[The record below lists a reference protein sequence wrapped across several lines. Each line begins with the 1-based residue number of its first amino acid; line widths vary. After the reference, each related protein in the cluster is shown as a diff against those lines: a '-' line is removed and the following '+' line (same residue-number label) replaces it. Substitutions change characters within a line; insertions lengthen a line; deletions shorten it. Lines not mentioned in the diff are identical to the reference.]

1 MAKKVLTRKADG
13 KGRVTLTKD
22 FANCVVTVEVDGD
35 EVRIRKAKQPRPRKY
50 SLKQLL
56 AGITPENLHPEQF
69 PGPPVGREA
78 L

>member
-1 MAKKVLTRKADG
+1 MSKKVLTRKTDG

-22 FANCVVTVEVDGD
+22 FANCVVTVEFHGD

-56 AGITPENLHPEQF
+56 AGITPENLHPELNT
-69 PGPPVGREA
+69 GPPIGREV